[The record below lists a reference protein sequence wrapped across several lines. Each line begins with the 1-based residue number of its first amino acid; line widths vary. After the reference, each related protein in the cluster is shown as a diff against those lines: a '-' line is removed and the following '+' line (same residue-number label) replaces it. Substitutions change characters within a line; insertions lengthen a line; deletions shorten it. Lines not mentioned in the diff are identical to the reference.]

1 MICQQFEQL
10 THQIAHNELRDASLL
25 QDAHRHAESCAA
37 CNAMLIEA
45 RELATTFASLAAHDK
60 AIAAPAHLEST
71 LRAAFVREHS
81 ADAPAR
87 AVVGAGLRPARLPS
101 RRRNVFVG
109 ATFRWAALALAAAA
123 VILAVVS
130 LPRMI
135 RRNPGPDVATQTPSH
150 STLPAIASAKTSPL
164 TTPTPAPIPPKHLSA
179 SRKPKKNFSEPE
191 KTLTGF
197 LALPYADDLSTV
209 EYGAVVRMQMSR
221 ADLAWLGLPVPVSDS
236 GQKII
241 ADLFVNGSGTPEAI
255 RLVR

>member
-10 THQIAHNELRDASLL
+10 THQIAHNELRDAKLL
-25 QDAHRHAESCAA
+25 QDAHSHAESCAA
-37 CNAMLIEA
+37 CSAMLIET
-45 RELATTFASLAAHDK
+45 RELAATVASLAAHDK
-60 AIAAPAHLEST
+60 TLEAPGHLEST

-87 AVVGAGLRPARLPS
+87 PLVGA
-101 RRRNVFVG
+101 
-109 ATFRWAALALAAAA
+109 FRWAALSLAAAA
-123 VILAVVS
+123 VILAVVF
-130 LPRMI
+130 LPRII
-135 RRNPGPDVATQTPSH
+135 RRNPGPNLATQTPSH
-150 STLPAIASAKTSPL
+150 SSSPAIAFAKTGPL
-164 TTPTPAPIPPKHLSA
+164 TSQTPVPVAPKRLSAAHRPKKHL
-179 SRKPKKNFSEPE
+179 SEPE

-236 GQKII
+236 GQKIV

>member
-10 THQIAHNELRDASLL
+10 VHQIAHDELRDAKIV
-25 QDAHRHAESCAA
+25 QDANNHAANCAA
-37 CNAMLIEA
+37 CNALLIEA
-45 RELATTFASLAAHDK
+45 REVAASVTALAAHDK
-60 AIAAPAHLEST
+60 LVEAPAHLETT

-81 ADAPAR
+81 ADAPSR
-87 AVVGAGLRPARLPS
+87 VVGASVRPAR
-101 RRRNVFVG
+101 F
-109 ATFRWAALALAAAA
+109 ATWTWAALALAAAA
-123 VILAVVS
+123 IILAVIF

-135 RRNPGPDVATQTPSH
+135 HHDSSPEIAKQTPANPS
-150 STLPAIASAKTSPL
+150 LPAVNAGKPAPVAASA
-164 TTPTPAPIPPKHLSA
+164 PAESPKHLDA
-179 SRKPKKNFSEPE
+179 MHKPKKHLSEPE

-236 GQKII
+236 GQKIV

>member
-10 THQIAHNELRDASLL
+10 VHQIAHNELRDAKLL
-25 QDAHRHAESCAA
+25 QDANGHAANCAA
-37 CNAMLIEA
+37 CNALLLEA
-45 RELATTFASLAAHDK
+45 RELAVSVASLAAQNK
-60 AIAAPAHLEST
+60 SVEAPAHLEST
-71 LRAAFVREHS
+71 LRAAFIREHS
-81 ADAPAR
+81 SDAPSR
-87 AVVGAGLRPARLPS
+87 VVGAGLRPARS
-101 RRRNVFVG
+101 
-109 ATFRWAALALAAAA
+109 ATWTWAAVSLAAAA
-123 VILAVVS
+123 IIFSVFL

-135 RRNPGPDVATQTPSH
+135 RRNSEPDSAKQTPAYTS
-150 STLPAIASAKTSPL
+150 SPAL
-164 TTPTPAPIPPKHLSA
+164 TPARPAPATVSTPANESPKHLNA
-179 SRKPKKNFSEPE
+179 IHKPKRHLTNPE

-236 GQKII
+236 GQKIV